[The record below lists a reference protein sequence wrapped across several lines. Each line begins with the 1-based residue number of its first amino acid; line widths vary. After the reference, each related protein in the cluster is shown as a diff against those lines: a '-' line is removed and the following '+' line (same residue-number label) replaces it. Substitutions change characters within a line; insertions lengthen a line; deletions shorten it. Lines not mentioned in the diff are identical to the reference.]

1 MNKRPDLANDQLAIL
16 ETNAGGKRAACRWP
30 AAPEWRSV
38 YPSKEDSLQLA
49 QLVEE
54 NDISTV
60 YYRGLADEQVISAIL
75 KGNPNA
81 QIVVWDYWGYWGVG
95 TDDDGAESSEPI
107 EQASSRSRVAS
118 ELSALA
124 SELPAINTSERPW
137 PWPKKQ
143 VIFQI
148 EGSPHLFPDL
158 FIMDMDHGAKEFC
171 ARTQAEF
178 VVLAGLSRRGMDF
191 DRYSWHDLANIS
203 VGHRRELSME
213 GMREAFDAWNQYF
226 PNSVQ
231 ENIVEIIPVETLDEA
246 VDIVLTRL
254 SNEDR
259 NAIITGNSIF
269 LHLSVGMWIRNHFG
283 FNTGQAEK
291 LSISISTAFGMPPTS
306 GLRADEASRYILL
319 AVGERLAG
327 DATWRTRYGQTG
339 LDD

>member
-1 MNKRPDLANDQLAIL
+1 MNKRPDLSNDQLATW
-16 ETNAGGKRAACRWP
+16 ETRAGNKRLYCRWP
-30 AAPEWRSV
+30 TAPEWRSI
-38 YPSKEDSLQLA
+38 YPSEEDCLQLT
-49 QLVEE
+49 QLAEE
-54 NDISTV
+54 NAVSTV
-60 YYRGLADEQVISAIL
+60 YYRGLADERVIGAIL
-75 KGNPNA
+75 KGSPSA

-95 TDDDGAESSEPI
+95 VDDDGAESSEPI
-107 EQASSRSRVAS
+107 ERASSGSRVAS

-124 SELPAINTSERPW
+124 SELSEIGATEPPW

-158 FIMDMDHGAKEFC
+158 YIMDKDLGAKEFC

-203 VGHRRELSME
+203 VGHRRELSTE

-246 VDIVLTRL
+246 VDIVLTQL

-283 FNTGQAEK
+283 FYTGQAGK

-319 AVGERLAG
+319 AVGERLTG

>member
-95 TDDDGAESSEPI
+95 TDGDGSDGET
-107 EQASSRSRVAS
+107 
-118 ELSALA
+118 
-124 SELPAINTSERPW
+124 PADATETPW
-137 PWPKKQ
+137 PWPRKQ
-143 VIFQI
+143 VIFSI

-158 FIMDMDHGAKEFC
+158 FIMDKDLGAKEFC

-203 VGHRRELSME
+203 VGHRRELSTE
-213 GMREAFDAWNQYF
+213 GMREALDAWNQYF
-226 PNSVQ
+226 PDSVQ
-231 ENIVEIIPVETLDEA
+231 ENIVETIPVETLDEA

>member
-16 ETNAGGKRAACRWP
+16 ETNAGGKRPACRWP

-38 YPSKEDSLQLA
+38 YPSEEDSLQLA

-54 NDISTV
+54 NDISTI

-81 QIVVWDYWGYWGVG
+81 QIVVWDYWGYWGAG
-95 TDDDGAESSEPI
+95 TDGDGSDDETTADATE
-107 EQASSRSRVAS
+107 
-118 ELSALA
+118 
-124 SELPAINTSERPW
+124 TPW
-137 PWPKKQ
+137 PWPRKQ

-158 FIMDMDHGAKEFC
+158 FIMDKDLGAKEFC

-203 VGHRRELSME
+203 VGHRRELSTE

-259 NAIITGNSIF
+259 NAIITGNTIF

-283 FNTGQAEK
+283 FYTGQAEK
-291 LSISISTAFGMPPTS
+291 LSISISTAIGMPPIS

-319 AVGERLAG
+319 AVGERLTG

>member
-16 ETNAGGKRAACRWP
+16 ETNAGGKRPACRWP

-38 YPSKEDSLQLA
+38 YPSEEDSLQLA

-95 TDDDGAESSEPI
+95 TDGDGSDDETTADATE
-107 EQASSRSRVAS
+107 
-118 ELSALA
+118 
-124 SELPAINTSERPW
+124 TPW
-137 PWPKKQ
+137 PWPRKQ
-143 VIFQI
+143 VVFQI

-158 FIMDMDHGAKEFC
+158 FIMDKDLGAKEFC

-191 DRYSWHDLANIS
+191 DRYSWRDLANIS
-203 VGHRRELSME
+203 VGHRRELSTE

-259 NAIITGNSIF
+259 NAIITGNTIF
-269 LHLSVGMWIRNHFG
+269 LHFSVGMWIRNHFG
-283 FNTGQAEK
+283 FYTGQAEK
-291 LSISISTAFGMPPTS
+291 LSISISTAIGMPPIS

-319 AVGERLAG
+319 AVGERLTG

>member
-16 ETNAGGKRAACRWP
+16 ETNVGGQRAACRWP

-38 YPSKEDSLQLA
+38 YPSEEDSLQLA

-95 TDDDGAESSEPI
+95 TDGDGSDDETTADATE
-107 EQASSRSRVAS
+107 
-118 ELSALA
+118 
-124 SELPAINTSERPW
+124 TPW
-137 PWPKKQ
+137 PWPRKQ
-143 VIFQI
+143 VIFPI

-158 FIMDMDHGAKEFC
+158 FIMDKDLGAKEFC

-203 VGHRRELSME
+203 VGHRRELSTE

-231 ENIVEIIPVETLDEA
+231 ENIVEIIPVETLEEA

-283 FNTGQAEK
+283 FYTGQAEK

-319 AVGERLAG
+319 AVRERLAG
-327 DATWRTRYGQTG
+327 DATWRTRYGQTR

>member
-1 MNKRPDLANDQLAIL
+1 MNKRPNLANDQLAIL
-16 ETNAGGKRAACRWP
+16 ETNAGSKRPACRWP
-30 AAPEWRSV
+30 SAPEWRNV
-38 YPSKEDSLQLA
+38 YPSEDDCLQLA

-95 TDDDGAESSEPI
+95 TDGDGSDDETTADATE
-107 EQASSRSRVAS
+107 
-118 ELSALA
+118 
-124 SELPAINTSERPW
+124 TPW
-137 PWPKKQ
+137 PWPRKQ

-158 FIMDMDHGAKEFC
+158 FIMDKDLGAKEFC

-191 DRYSWHDLANIS
+191 DRYSWHDLANTS
-203 VGHRRELSME
+203 VGHRRELSTE

-259 NAIITGNSIF
+259 NAIITGNTIF

-283 FNTGQAEK
+283 FYTGQAEK
-291 LSISISTAFGMPPTS
+291 LSISISTAIGMSPIS

-319 AVGERLAG
+319 AVAERLTG
-327 DATWRTRYGQTG
+327 DATWRNSVRPNRAG
-339 LDD
+339 

>member
-16 ETNAGGKRAACRWP
+16 ETNAGGKRPACRWP

-38 YPSKEDSLQLA
+38 YPSEEDSLRLA

-81 QIVVWDYWGYWGVG
+81 QIVVWDYWGYWGAG
-95 TDDDGAESSEPI
+95 TDGDGSDDETTADATE
-107 EQASSRSRVAS
+107 
-118 ELSALA
+118 
-124 SELPAINTSERPW
+124 TPW
-137 PWPKKQ
+137 PWPRKQ

-158 FIMDMDHGAKEFC
+158 FIMDKDLGAKEFC

-203 VGHRRELSME
+203 VGHRRELSTE

-259 NAIITGNSIF
+259 NAIITGNTIF

-283 FNTGQAEK
+283 FYTGQAEK
-291 LSISISTAFGMPPTS
+291 LSISISTAIGMPPIS

-319 AVGERLAG
+319 AVGERLTG

>member
-16 ETNAGGKRAACRWP
+16 ETNAGGKRPACRWP

-38 YPSKEDSLQLA
+38 YPSEEDSLQLA

-95 TDDDGAESSEPI
+95 TDGDGSDDETTADATE
-107 EQASSRSRVAS
+107 
-118 ELSALA
+118 
-124 SELPAINTSERPW
+124 TPW
-137 PWPKKQ
+137 PWPRKQ
-143 VIFQI
+143 VVFQI

-158 FIMDMDHGAKEFC
+158 FIMDKDLGAKEFC

-191 DRYSWHDLANIS
+191 DRYSWRDLANIS
-203 VGHRRELSME
+203 VGHRRELSTE

-259 NAIITGNSIF
+259 NAIIAGNTIF
-269 LHLSVGMWIRNHFG
+269 LHFSVGMWIRNHFG
-283 FNTGQAEK
+283 FYTGQAEK
-291 LSISISTAFGMPPTS
+291 LSISISTAIGMPPIS

-319 AVGERLAG
+319 AVGERLTG

>member
-1 MNKRPDLANDQLAIL
+1 M
-16 ETNAGGKRAACRWP
+16 
-30 AAPEWRSV
+30 
-38 YPSKEDSLQLA
+38 
-49 QLVEE
+49 
-54 NDISTV
+54 
-60 YYRGLADEQVISAIL
+60 ISAIL

-95 TDDDGAESSEPI
+95 TDGDGSDDETTADATE
-107 EQASSRSRVAS
+107 
-118 ELSALA
+118 
-124 SELPAINTSERPW
+124 TPW
-137 PWPKKQ
+137 PWPRKQ
-143 VIFQI
+143 VVFQI

-158 FIMDMDHGAKEFC
+158 FIMDKDLGAKEFC

-203 VGHRRELSME
+203 VGHRRELSTE

-259 NAIITGNSIF
+259 NAIITGNTIF
-269 LHLSVGMWIRNHFG
+269 LHFSVGMWIRNHFG
-283 FNTGQAEK
+283 FYTGQAEK
-291 LSISISTAFGMPPTS
+291 LSISISTAIGMPPIS

-319 AVGERLAG
+319 AVGERLTG